1 MIDNES
7 YFFHLHLSLLHV
19 ESRKYQEEKKRKPN
33 ILKGKPCCEEEKK
46 PIPNLHTNFAVK
58 PLSLSLLSSSE
69 NFVKIQENKKENM

>member
-1 MIDNES
+1 MS
-7 YFFHLHLSLLHV
+7 
-19 ESRKYQEEKKRKPN
+19 SRKYQEDKKENQIYWK
-33 ILKGKPCCEEEKK
+33 KGKEKPCCE